1 MSTDPLPAH
10 SLAEAFFYLM
20 VTPCAR
26 CGAGPVHGGDARP
39 DPSGESL
46 QLTIPARCGH
56 CGQEQE
62 YRFTVPGELVQ
73 LQMQRDGRAPIR
85 TNPTDSPSEIIDV
98 AQWIVL
104 FRMITEAA
112 AKEKDKV
119 EARRLG
125 YEAAQCLEEA
135 LRFYDEDND
144 LPPDGAFF
152 HESSRVMCRDYPH
165 EFSRERLIGLRA
177 KLPSLE
183 AMEASQ
189 RRAQPGKK
197 RWWMPWR

>member
-1 MSTDPLPAH
+1 MTTDPLPAH
-10 SLAEAFFYLM
+10 SLAEAYFYLM
-20 VTPCAR
+20 ATPCVR
-26 CGAGPVHGGDARP
+26 CGAGPLHGGDARP
-39 DPSGESL
+39 DVSGDRL
-46 QLTIPARCGH
+46 RLTIPVRCGRCGH
-56 CGQEQE
+56 QQE
-62 YRFTVPGELVQ
+62 YQFTISGDLAQ
-73 LQMQRDGRAPIR
+73 LQAQREERVPWR

-98 AQWIVL
+98 AQWIIL
-104 FRMITEAA
+104 FRVITEAA

-135 LRFYDEDND
+135 LRFYEEDND

-152 HESSRVMCRDYPH
+152 HESSRAMGRDNPH

-189 RRAQPGKK
+189 RRARKGKK